1 MDLGLRGKVAL
12 VEGASRGIGKA
23 VAMGLAR
30 EGCLVA
36 ICARNEQPL
45 LEAAA
50 EIRRTTGVDVLALA
64 CDMARAEDIERF
76 VAGTVERFGRMDIV
90 VNNAGGPPLG
100 AFERHSDEAW
110 QAALDQNFLSAV
122 RTIRAA
128 LPHLRKQGGGRIINI
143 TSYAVKQP
151 LDGLILSNSARLAV
165 VGLAKTL
172 SRELGPDN
180 ILVNNVCPGPTL
192 TDRMQSLMRS
202 RAGTKGDPMRK
213 SSPRRTSAYL
223 SVTWERRRMSPRWS
237 CFWRRSPRAT
247 SPARPSRS
255 TAARRRQSFDCL
267 KAQRKS
273 TEC

>member
-1 MDLGLRGKVAL
+1 
-12 VEGASRGIGKA
+12 
-23 VAMGLAR
+23 
-30 EGCLVA
+30 
-36 ICARNEQPL
+36 
-45 LEAAA
+45 
-50 EIRRTTGVDVLALA
+50 
-64 CDMARAEDIERF
+64 
-76 VAGTVERFGRMDIV
+76 VERFGRLDIV

-202 RAGTKGDPMRK
+202 RAENEGRSFEEVAAEENKRIPLGHMGTADDVAALVVFLA
-213 SSPRRTSAYL
+213 S
-223 SVTWERRRMSPRWS
+223 E
-237 CFWRRSPRAT
+237 
-247 SPARPSRS
+247 PARQI
-255 TAARRRQSFDCL
+255 TGTTIQVDGGATGAVF
-267 KAQRKS
+267 
-273 TEC
+273 